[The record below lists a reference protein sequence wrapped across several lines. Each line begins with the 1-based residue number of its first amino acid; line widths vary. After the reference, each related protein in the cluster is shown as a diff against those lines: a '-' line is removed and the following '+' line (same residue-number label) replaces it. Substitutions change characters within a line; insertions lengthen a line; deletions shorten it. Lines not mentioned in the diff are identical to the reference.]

1 MEKSTQAFPFG
12 LRLALLLSG
21 LEGLVLAIT
30 SMGAPKLV
38 ADLSGLP
45 GQDLPVYQQAGAAAL
60 GYALQSLL
68 SFRAKN
74 WEQIRIPVFVG
85 FIVVLF
91 TALGAFYYVVLL
103 GVAKPYLIFILAF
116 SIYLTAAFAYYL
128 WSYSKQTGGLNL

>member
-1 MEKSTQAFPFG
+1 MKKSMQAFPFG

-30 SMGAPKLV
+30 SLGAPKLV

-45 GQDLPVYQQAGAAAL
+45 GADLPVYQQAGAAAL

-68 SFRAKN
+68 AFRAKN
-74 WEQIRIPVFVG
+74 WEQIRIPVIVG
-85 FIVVLF
+85 LVVVLF

-103 GVAKPYLIFILAF
+103 GVVKPYLVFILAF
-116 SIYLTAAFAYYL
+116 SIYLTAAFAYYV
-128 WSYSKQTGGLNL
+128 SSHSKQEGGLNL